1 MINVIALEAGARIEL
16 VGGIKATVVENMC
29 DGQWIEARLDGE
41 DSAELTHSEDI
52 ARILQD

>member
-1 MINVIALEAGARIEL
+1 MINVIALEAGDRIEL
-16 VGGIKATVVENMC
+16 VGGIKATVVENMG

-52 ARILQD
+52 ARILKD